1 MLPGGIVWVL
11 NGSLNALQI
20 MLFFLSIIFVPL
32 IPMCIAACMGIVIVV
47 ASSFFKRKNLI
58 ALIFSFAMLGIIGY
72 VAVSAMKSGN
82 ENSAG
87 IILAKQITGLYPL
100 SKLFMQ
106 NNNVPAYI
114 GVGLFIILSTVVFYI
129 FVKIVS
135 LKYGL
140 LNSLAKT
147 TSRYSD
153 NKSSYSRKL
162 VFFALYKK
170 EMGRFLSS
178 YMAVLNAGLGVILLC
193 VFSVFLLFN
202 SLQKIEEYSGIE
214 NINEY
219 LSNLAPIFIASM
231 LTLSCPAAS
240 AISLEGKNIWILQS
254 SSVEVKTILNSK
266 IAVNL
271 TLHLIGYLISI
282 LVFVLKLDMN
292 PVQVINLIIVPVCYS
307 LFITVIGVSL
317 NKKYPNYEWESEM
330 MVVKQSMPVIVSGL
344 IGIIVLITP
353 ILLNWFFNIH
363 ITPVLQIVSVILLV
377 ISSGVYIK
385 TGKSNFI

>member
-1 MLPGGIVWVL
+1 
-11 NGSLNALQI
+11 
-20 MLFFLSIIFVPL
+20 
-32 IPMCIAACMGIVIVV
+32 
-47 ASSFFKRKNLI
+47 
-58 ALIFSFAMLGIIGY
+58 
-72 VAVSAMKSGN
+72 
-82 ENSAG
+82 
-87 IILAKQITGLYPL
+87 
-100 SKLFMQ
+100 
-106 NNNVPAYI
+106 
-114 GVGLFIILSTVVFYI
+114 
-129 FVKIVS
+129 
-135 LKYGL
+135 
-140 LNSLAKT
+140 
-147 TSRYSD
+147 
-153 NKSSYSRKL
+153 
-162 VFFALYKK
+162 
-170 EMGRFLSS
+170 
-178 YMAVLNAGLGVILLC
+178 
-193 VFSVFLLFN
+193 
-202 SLQKIEEYSGIE
+202 
-214 NINEY
+214 
-219 LSNLAPIFIASM
+219 M

-330 MVVKQSMPVIVSGL
+330 AVVKQSMPVIVSGL